1 MSESVLTGR
10 YSMTGQE
17 ACAEGAL
24 AAGCQFFAGYPSAPS
39 LEVADRLARRLPEV
53 GGTYVQMEDAAG
65 AISSV
70 LGASW
75 TGAKAMT
82 ATCGMGIGLM
92 QEEISYAVAT
102 ETPCV
107 IVDVQREGRR
117 GGALEDLVQSR
128 CGPHGPHEIVVFAP
142 ASPQEMFDL
151 TICAFSAAEKF
162 RTPVLI
168 AADAF
173 VGHGKEAVD
182 IPEEAEIPFVSRR
195 IAVDTEDGEDVR
207 GFLEAWVAPMPL
219 VGRGLKAH
227 VTASCHDAYGRR
239 TALDAAAVDRF
250 VRALCGKIQRYRS
263 DLTITEAEGPEE
275 ARVALAGY
283 GSAGRVAQA
292 VARRAYEEGLPVE
305 AFRMTTLWPFP
316 ESEVAD
322 LARRVETILVLE
334 DNLGQMVHYIRAAA
348 QGEAEVVFLPPEA
361 VGTPHRPAYV
371 MEKIQEVLS

>member
-1 MSESVLTGR
+1 MSEGVLKGR
-10 YSMTGQE
+10 HSMTGEE
-17 ACAEGAL
+17 ACAEGAI

-39 LEVADRLARRLPEV
+39 LGVADRLARRLPEV

-70 LGASW
+70 VGASW
-75 TGAKAMT
+75 AGAKAMT
-82 ATCGMGIGLM
+82 ATSGMGIGLM

-107 IVDVQREGRR
+107 IVDVQREGHR

-168 AADAF
+168 AADTF
-173 VGHGKEAVD
+173 VGHGREAVEM
-182 IPEEAEIPFVSRR
+182 PREEEIPFVWRR
-195 IAVDTEDGEDVR
+195 IAVADEEGEEVR
-207 GFLEAWVAPMPL
+207 GFLETWVAPMP
-219 VGRGLKAH
+219 VIGRGLKAH

-239 TALDAAAVDRF
+239 TALDAGALDRF
-250 VRALCGKIQRYRS
+250 VRALCGKIQRYRG

-275 ARVALAGY
+275 ARVALVGY

-292 VARRAYEEGLPVE
+292 TARRAYEEGLPVE
-305 AFRMTTLWPFP
+305 AFRLTTLWPFP

-322 LARRVETILVLE
+322 LARRVKTILVLE

-348 QGEAEVVFLPPEA
+348 QGGAEVVFLPPEA
-361 VGTPHRPAYV
+361 VGALHRPAYV
-371 MEKIQEVLS
+371 LEKIQEVLS